1 MTLHASFL
9 RRQLGK
15 LSFCLGIVV
24 LLVASSRATA
34 QSVTFN
40 FSDGLSDGWA
50 NAGFSSTP
58 AAAVSNFGGT
68 NYIQIPL
75 GGFQV
80 ANYGTGNPSDPFFQ
94 AMQAAALNPAGYTIG
109 YDYRI
114 DTSTF
119 SGANFLQAGTFVN
132 TGSGYYSQNYGASQ
146 VQLSGAQI
154 ATGQVFTGHIS
165 LTLAAAGYAM
175 PTSPLDTFYRLGL
188 IENADSGATGV
199 SVSFT
204 NISVAPV
211 PEPASLALLAI
222 GGIGLGAMAIRR
234 RRR

>member
-1 MTLHASFL
+1 MRFRLCGLAATA
-9 RRQLGK
+9 
-15 LSFCLGIVV
+15 VV
-24 LLVASSRATA
+24 LCGVSQLLA

-40 FSDGLSDGWA
+40 FSDNTPDGWA
-50 NAGFSSTP
+50 NSGFGTTP
-58 AAAVSNFGGT
+58 PAVVATFGGT

-75 GGFQV
+75 GGFQA
-80 ANYGTGNPSDPFFQ
+80 ANYSSGNTSDPFFQ
-94 AMQAAALNPAGYTIG
+94 AMQAAALNPAGYNIS

-119 SGANFLQAGTFVN
+119 SGATFLQAGTFVN
-132 TGSGYYSQNYGASQ
+132 TGSGYYSQNYGGPSQ

-154 ATGQVFTGHIS
+154 ATGGVFTGHIS
-165 LTLAAAGYAM
+165 LTLAAAGYAL

-188 IENADSGATGV
+188 IENADGGATGV

-211 PEPASLALLAI
+211 PEPTTFVLC
-222 GGIGLGAMAIRR
+222 GLGGLGLIALRR
-234 RRR
+234 RAKK

>member
-1 MTLHASFL
+1 MTI
-9 RRQLGK
+9 RK
-15 LSFCLGIVV
+15 FCFAW
-24 LLVASSRATA
+24 LVAVSAMVLFSVSRVSA
-34 QSVTFN
+34 QSVTYN
-40 FSDGLSDGWA
+40 FSDNTSDGWA
-50 NAGFSSTP
+50 NSGFGSTP
-58 AAAVSNFGGT
+58 LATVATFSGT

-80 ANYGTGNPSDPFFQ
+80 ANVSTGNAGDPLYQ
-94 AMQAAALNPAGYTIG
+94 SMQAAALNPSGYDIS

-119 SGANFLQAGTFVN
+119 VGATFLQAGTFVN
-132 TGSGYYSQNYGASQ
+132 TGTGYYAQNYGASQ

-165 LTLAAAGYAM
+165 LSLTDAGYAL

-188 IENADSGATGV
+188 IENADSGSTGV

-204 NISVAPV
+204 NISVSPV
-211 PEPASLALLAI
+211 PEPASLALL
-222 GGIGLGAMAIRR
+222 GLGGLGLIGVARR
-234 RRR
+234 RRNGR